1 MVVFESWIDRQI
13 REAIE
18 RGEFDNLPGAG
29 KPLRGLS
36 DRPDDDWWIK
46 QKLEREQLAPPLPT
60 SLALRKE
67 AARIHETVAEL
78 RSEDAVREVVEDL
91 NVRIV
96 DALRRGLDGP
106 RIVVAKV
113 DVDEVVRRWRA
124 RRG

>member
-18 RGEFDNLPGAG
+18 RGEFDNLPGSG
-29 KPLRGLS
+29 KPLEGLS

-46 QKLEREQLAPPLPT
+46 QKLEREQLAPVLPT
-60 SLALRKE
+60 SLSLRKE
-67 AARIHETVAEL
+67 AAQIHETVADL
-78 RSEDAVREVVEDL
+78 RTEDEVREVVDDL
-91 NVRIV
+91 NARIV

-106 RIVVAKV
+106 RIVVGKV
-113 DVDEVVRRWRA
+113 SADEVLRRWRA